1 MKLYSGAGS
10 HNLDESPAR
19 LSQTNGSLPHNLDFE
34 QKPLVEDTYVW
45 FKATKPACFIDVHEK
60 VHELEPNKV
69 YRILKIH
76 AENLEKGGFGYI
88 LTNPDDI
95 VKEVF
100 LERVK
105 DKGQVPPH
113 NILKGDGCEAPAHLE
128 SNSNTTE
135 PIQHHETIEPKP
147 HKSGGLDEYGYELR
161 YLNQIEDLEVEE
173 FIYCENFT
181 DLDPAKRLIELAKQI
196 GYLET
201 EFTYER
207 VKKLGYECRNG
218 HRPYFLKV
226 IKGGYL
232 NPYKRQRGSRESAKS
247 LAIKLIQLNYE
258 AKVLERD
265 RKTGVL
271 KELNKNNLYLI
282 KMELTYP
289 HELNYLFLDM
299 LYNDPVKFHDLRKK
313 AVDLFF
319 EKLLEKEFGEYAKF
333 SEFIYWHRPHDWSS
347 SEPNKPHFHDHL
359 NLPNVVYDWRGSDE
373 YKTIYEALT
382 SKLTP
387 TIEDII
393 DYTGWSKS
401 KVKRWLNFFIGM
413 GLIIPA
419 KLKPRKRFYA
429 PVYAPIPSPLIR
441 FNPKRFTTEKLDEYR
456 RLWKEVIEEVFNVKL
471 DDLPELPVVHLP
483 DDLIPLNMEN
493 YKRIVHRLAYCSRH
507 PVSDI
512 NGFLYKN
519 PKADFDLKWLKYLL
533 EYKPKLIG
541 SRIAKKLSSR
551 IGIEFLSTLQGRY
564 GREKRRQFELI
575 EELAKLEDRERELLN
590 QKRYANFTNLD
601 EFELMAKIDRELNE
615 IADKKAKI
623 EKELE
628 RLREL
633 KEKVKE
639 LREKYK
645 DYPKCPICGET
656 MHPISDKP
664 SEDAP
669 IVWFDPVTKKWVLK
683 IKRLRG

>member
-1 MKLYSGAGS
+1 
-10 HNLDESPAR
+10 LDR
-19 LSQTNGSLPHNLDFE
+19 
-34 QKPLVEDTYVW
+34 
-45 FKATKPACFIDVHEK
+45 
-60 VHELEPNKV
+60 
-69 YRILKIH
+69 
-76 AENLEKGGFGYI
+76 
-88 LTNPDDI
+88 
-95 VKEVF
+95 
-100 LERVK
+100 
-105 DKGQVPPH
+105 
-113 NILKGDGCEAPAHLE
+113 
-128 SNSNTTE
+128 
-135 PIQHHETIEPKP
+135 
-147 HKSGGLDEYGYELR
+147 
-161 YLNQIEDLEVEE
+161 
-173 FIYCENFT
+173 
-181 DLDPAKRLIELAKQI
+181 
-196 GYLET
+196 
-201 EFTYER
+201 
-207 VKKLGYECRNG
+207 
-218 HRPYFLKV
+218 
-226 IKGGYL
+226 
-232 NPYKRQRGSRESAKS
+232 
-247 LAIKLIQLNYE
+247 
-258 AKVLERD
+258 
-265 RKTGVL
+265 
-271 KELNKNNLYLI
+271 NNLYLI

-289 HELNYLFLDM
+289 PELDDLFLPM
-299 LYNDPVKFHDLRKK
+299 LCNLQRFYNLRKK
-313 AVDLFF
+313 AVDLFL
-319 EKLLEKEFGEYAKF
+319 ERLLKLEFGEYANF
-333 SEFIYWHRPHDWSS
+333 SEFIYWQNSHDWSS
-347 SEPNKPHFHDHL
+347 KEPFKPNFHEHL
-359 NLPNVVYDWRGSDE
+359 NLPSVTFDWRGSEE

-413 GLIIPA
+413 GLIVPA

-429 PVYAPIPSPLIR
+429 PIYAPIPSPLIR

-471 DDLPELPVVHLP
+471 DDLPELPVIHLP

-493 YKRIVHRLAYCSRH
+493 YERIVHRLAYCSRH

-664 SEDAP
+664 PEDAP